1 MDRLF
6 LREFLNEKQI
16 DAVLFDKNAVV
27 MACPGGGKTRTLVYK
42 IAHELSSKTDHRF
55 VVAITY
61 TNNAADEIKKRIVEM
76 GVSLDRL
83 WIGTIHSFCLR
94 WILKPY
100 SGFCE
105 DIRFGY
111 RIIDPHDADELKQR
125 FCEKHSC
132 SIFKT
137 NFGWDE
143 RGLKVK
149 GVNNRKA
156 VEEYYRHLKS
166 NDLIDFDQVIYFSYL
181 LLVQYESIALNLS
194 RIFNLILVD
203 EYQDTQIL
211 QYELLFSLAKS
222 RGNTCRLF
230 FVGDPNQAIFN
241 SMGGVALS
249 FENFRARSGIDFNL
263 LSLNDNYRSSQS
275 IVDFF
280 SLFRTIYGQPFKAV
294 GEFSGYDSKVTFNRG
309 CSIGSLDNYVK
320 DLVYSAISDGI
331 SQSDICI
338 IAPWWFH
345 LSEITRRLM
354 ALMPDIAFNGPGVTP
369 ISLNR
374 ESLWYKL
381 ARIALTPSSP
391 KNYLTRIYYA
401 SELLTQLKEAG
412 FILRNDS
419 TEVKHFLRY
428 CNSLNVREID
438 GLDYLKVFFNES
450 SAYFDFDIM
459 QNEEFSESYN
469 AFFASAQKRKEKLEI
484 EGLGVLTKTEH
495 YKKMFDKKS
504 GVTVT
509 TVHSAKGLEFDCVIA
524 FGLLQGIIPRFDED
538 EQQSKRLLYVLCSRA
553 KKKLHLISEVE
564 RRHKSGPYH
573 ANEVLCKTKFDYTNE

>member
-1 MDRLF
+1 MGISL
-6 LREFLNEKQI
+6 EK
-16 DAVLFDKNAVV
+16 
-27 MACPGGGKTRTLVYK
+27 
-42 IAHELSSKTDHRF
+42 
-55 VVAITY
+55 
-61 TNNAADEIKKRIVEM
+61 
-76 GVSLDRL
+76 L

-111 RIIDPHDADELKQR
+111 RIIDPHDADGLKKM
-125 FCEKHSC
+125 FCDKYSC

-137 NFGWDE
+137 DFGWNE

-149 GVNNRKA
+149 GVNNRRA
-156 VEEYYRHLKS
+156 VEDYYSHLKS

-181 LLVQYESIALNLS
+181 LLVQYKSIALNLS

-211 QYELLFSLAKS
+211 QYELLFTLVKS

-249 FENFRARSGIDFNL
+249 FEDFCARSGVDFEL
-263 LSLNDNYRSSQS
+263 LYLNDNYRSSQS
-275 IVDFF
+275 IVNYF
-280 SLFRTIYGQPFKAV
+280 SLFRTIAGEPFKAV
-294 GEFSGYDSKVTFNRG
+294 GEFSSYDSKVTYNKS
-309 CSIGSLDNYVK
+309 CSIAVLDNYVK
-320 DLVYSAISDGI
+320 DLVHSAISDGI
-331 SQSDICI
+331 SQSNICI

-354 ALMPDIAFNGPGVTP
+354 VLMPDIAFNGPGVTP
-369 ISLNR
+369 ISLNT
-374 ESLWYKL
+374 ESLWYKF
-381 ARIALTPSSP
+381 ARIALIPSSP

-401 SELLTQLKEAG
+401 SEFLTQLNEAG
-412 FILRNDS
+412 MILKNDS
-419 TEVKHFLRY
+419 IEVKNFLRY
-428 CNSLNVREID
+428 CNSLDVQEKD
-438 GLDYLKVFFNES
+438 GLNYLKAFFKES
-450 SAYFDFDIM
+450 SEYFDFDIL

-469 AFFASAQKRKEKLEI
+469 AFFSSAQKRKEKLEV

-524 FGLLQGIIPRFDED
+524 FGLLQGIVPRFDED
-538 EQQSKRLLYVLCSRA
+538 ELQSKRLLYVLCSRA

-564 RRHKSGPYH
+564 RRHKSGPYL
-573 ANEVLCKTKFDYTNE
+573 ANEVLSRTKFDYTRE

>member
-1 MDRLF
+1 
-6 LREFLNEKQI
+6 
-16 DAVLFDKNAVV
+16 

-42 IAHELSSKTDHRF
+42 IAHKLSSKTDDRF

-76 GVSLDRL
+76 GISLDRL

-125 FCEKHSC
+125 FCDKHSC

-137 NFGWDE
+137 NFGWNE

-156 VEEYYRHLKS
+156 VEEYYSHLKS

-181 LLVQYESIALNLS
+181 LLVQYKSIALNLS

-263 LSLNDNYRSSQS
+263 LYLNDNYRSSQS

-280 SLFRTIYGQPFKAV
+280 RYLEQFL
-294 GEFSGYDSKVTFNRG
+294 
-309 CSIGSLDNYVK
+309 GSHLK
-320 DLVYSAISDGI
+320 QLVN
-331 SQSDICI
+331 
-338 IAPWWFH
+338 
-345 LSEITRRLM
+345 L
-354 ALMPDIAFNGPGVTP
+354 
-369 ISLNR
+369 
-374 ESLWYKL
+374 
-381 ARIALTPSSP
+381 
-391 KNYLTRIYYA
+391 
-401 SELLTQLKEAG
+401 
-412 FILRNDS
+412 
-419 TEVKHFLRY
+419 EVM
-428 CNSLNVREID
+428 I
-438 GLDYLKVFFNES
+438 
-450 SAYFDFDIM
+450 
-459 QNEEFSESYN
+459 
-469 AFFASAQKRKEKLEI
+469 QK
-484 EGLGVLTKTEH
+484 
-495 YKKMFDKKS
+495 
-504 GVTVT
+504 
-509 TVHSAKGLEFDCVIA
+509 
-524 FGLLQGIIPRFDED
+524 
-538 EQQSKRLLYVLCSRA
+538 
-553 KKKLHLISEVE
+553 
-564 RRHKSGPYH
+564 
-573 ANEVLCKTKFDYTNE
+573 